1 MTLAAKSFKGNPAHT
16 LGVELELQL
25 VDAKT
30 MALKSGVT
38 QILDAMDAHESS
50 WIKPELMQC
59 YMEINTD
66 VCHTVDDVRADLAGK
81 LKRLNTAAGSL
92 DTRLFWAGT
101 HPFSPWN
108 EQEITPNDRY
118 FQLVEKMQDTARRI
132 VTFGMHVHVGVDTGD
147 KAIMLV
153 DRLLRYIPPLLALS
167 ANSPF
172 WCGRNTGLHSYRS
185 KIMETLPAAGL
196 PPLMRNWSEYLW
208 VVNHSVETGFINS
221 IREIW
226 WDIRPHPT
234 FGTVEVR
241 ICDMPPNLDDVIGI
255 TALIQCLVARLS
267 EQIDEGVYQHDAH
280 PMMVQQ
286 NKWKACRYGLTAT
299 LVDPATHQTIKSR
312 KLIENLVEFLL
323 PVADK
328 LQCRTELEWVAKMI
342 ARPNGAERQIEVY
355 QKTKDMRAVVETLI
369 EENAPTGHR
378 QS

>member
-1 MTLAAKSFKGNPAHT
+1 MTPGTTTFNGNRAHS

-25 VDAKT
+25 VDAST
-30 MALKSGVT
+30 YELKSSVN
-38 QILDAMDAHESS
+38 QILEAMDAVDSK

-59 YMEINTD
+59 YVEINTGI
-66 VCHTVDDVRADLAGK
+66 CHTVADVRTDLAAK
-81 LKRLNTAAGSL
+81 LQILKQAAAAL
-92 DTRLFWAGT
+92 DTELFWAGT
-101 HPFSPWN
+101 HPFSPWYD
-108 EQEITPNDRY
+108 QLITRNDRY
-118 FQLVEKMQDTARRI
+118 LKLVEKMQDTARRL

-153 DRLLRYIPPLLALS
+153 DRLLRYIPMLLSLS

-172 WCGRNTGLHSYRS
+172 WNGRNTGLHSYRS

-208 VVNHSVETGFINS
+208 VLNHSVETGFINS

-226 WDIRPHPT
+226 WDIRPHPH

-267 EQIDEGVYQHDAH
+267 KQIDEGVYQHDAH

-286 NKWKACRYGLTAT
+286 NKWKACRYGLTSS
-299 LVDPATHQTIKSR
+299 LVDPTSHQPMKSR
-312 KLIENLVEFLL
+312 EMIVKLAEFLM
-323 PVADK
+323 PTAEE
-328 LQCRTELEWVAKMI
+328 LQCREELDWVRNMAE
-342 ARPNGAERQIEVY
+342 RPNGAERQIALY
-355 QKTKDMRAVVETLI
+355 QDTHDMRSVVEAMI
-369 EENAPTGHR
+369 AEQGK
-378 QS
+378 

>member
-1 MTLAAKSFKGNPAHT
+1 MALAAKSFNGNRAHS

-25 VDAKT
+25 VDSKS

-38 QILDAMDAHESS
+38 QILEAMDEVDSE

-59 YMEINTD
+59 YMEINTGI
-66 VCHTVDDVRADLAGK
+66 CHTVADVRTDLAGK
-81 LKRLNTAAGSL
+81 LRLLNDAAERL

-101 HPFSPWN
+101 HPFSPWYD
-108 EQEITPNDRY
+108 QQITPNDRY
-118 FQLVEKMQDTARRI
+118 FQLVEKMQDTARRL

-153 DRLLRYIPPLLALS
+153 DRLLRYIPPLLSLS

-185 KIMETLPAAGL
+185 KIMETLPTAGL

-267 EQIDEGVYQHDAH
+267 EYIDEGVYQHDAH
-280 PMMVQQ
+280 PIMVQQ
-286 NKWKACRYGLTAT
+286 NKWKACRYGLTST
-299 LVDPATHQTIKSR
+299 LVDPTTHQAIESR
-312 KLIENLVEFLL
+312 NLAENLVEFLL
-323 PVADK
+323 PTADK
-328 LQCRTELEWVAKMI
+328 LQCRNELEWIGTMAT
-342 ARPNGAERQIEVY
+342 RPNGAERQLEVY
-355 QKTKDMRAVVETLI
+355 RKTQDMRAVVETMI
-369 EENAPTGHR
+369 EENALLK
-378 QS
+378 

>member
-1 MTLAAKSFKGNPAHT
+1 MKSFNGNSGHT

-25 VDAKT
+25 VDAET
-30 MALKSGVT
+30 FELKSYVSE
-38 QILDAMDAHESS
+38 ILQAMDAEESD

-59 YMEINTD
+59 YMEINTGI
-66 VCHTVDDVRADLAGK
+66 CHTVSDVRSDFERKIQL
-81 LKRLNTAAGSL
+81 LKEAAANL
-92 DTRLFWAGT
+92 DTRIFWAGT
-101 HPFSPWN
+101 HPFSPWYK
-108 EQEITPNDRY
+108 QKITPTDRY
-118 FQLVEKMQDTARRI
+118 SKLVEKMQDTARRL

-153 DRLLRYIPPLLALS
+153 DRLLRYIPPLLSLS

-172 WCGRNTGLHSYRS
+172 WCGRDTGLHSYRS

-267 EQIDEGVYQHDAH
+267 EQIDEGVYQHDSH

-286 NKWKACRYGLTAT
+286 NKWKACRYGLTSS
-299 LVDPATHQTIKSR
+299 LVDPTSHKPISSS
-312 KLIENLVEFLL
+312 KLIGNLVDFLE
-323 PVADK
+323 PVARNLK
-328 LQCRTELEWVAKMI
+328 CEEELAWVRTMAN
-342 ARPNGAERQIEVY
+342 RPNGAERQKAIY
-355 QKTKDMRAVVETLI
+355 NQTKDMQTVVKTMI
-369 EENAPTGHR
+369 EENQT
-378 QS
+378 